1 MAGFAFFGELFLI
14 ILLINAAW
22 TERKLLS
29 VHRPFRIQ
37 IESSG
42 NESDTPI
49 ASPMIWAIAEVFVAS
64 AAAYSAP
71 GVVPAPVSGRLGA
84 PTAVFTP
91 PAAGF
96 ALNPFQPQPE
106 RLVVDGARIDY
117 SMEMVHLTKRR
128 VSGGV
133 AIDAPAESIWACL
146 TDYAAW
152 PDFIPNIL
160 SNDVETRADGS
171 AEIRQVALLSRRL
184 GLEAEMTLEA
194 QPVDGNCLRLRRTG
208 GHGFLEF
215 DATYTLSGSGADRY
229 LSYQVELVP
238 CPIFPLPLVEQKIRK
253 TVPSML
259 AAVQQRARQN
269 ARLGSSSS

>member
-1 MAGFAFFGELFLI
+1 MDATRLSPQDKLDGLA
-14 ILLINAAW
+14 LLI
-22 TERKLLS
+22 L
-29 VHRPFRIQ
+29 
-37 IESSG
+37 
-42 NESDTPI
+42 
-49 ASPMIWAIAEVFVAS
+49 
-64 AAAYSAP
+64 
-71 GVVPAPVSGRLGA
+71 
-84 PTAVFTP
+84 
-91 PAAGF
+91 
-96 ALNPFQPQPE
+96 
-106 RLVVDGARIDY
+106 
-117 SMEMVHLTKRR
+117 
-128 VSGGV
+128 
-133 AIDAPAESIWACL
+133 
-146 TDYAAW
+146 
-152 PDFIPNIL
+152 
-160 SNDVETRADGS
+160 
-171 AEIRQVALLSRRL
+171 RL